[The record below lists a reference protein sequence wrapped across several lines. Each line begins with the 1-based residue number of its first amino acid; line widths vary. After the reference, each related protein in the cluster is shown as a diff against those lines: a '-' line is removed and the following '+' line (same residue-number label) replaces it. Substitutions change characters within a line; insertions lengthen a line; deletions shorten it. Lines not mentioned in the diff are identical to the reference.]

1 MQIRESRV
9 EHTDLIYF
17 VFDVSDEIK
26 IFICILSILL
36 ITLYGIISGS
46 NKSYKRLILLLVIC
60 ILLKAGSFLF
70 DYYAPEYPNFCGRY
84 TVPLL
89 NTFTKDWIFSF
100 LHFMKSFFFLLLHP
114 ADLFLKAKIPKHC
127 IIRILETLN
136 KQTAIKRIPQSYALR
151 DPF

>member
-1 MQIRESRV
+1 MRILDFIVAIYVISCPFIMQIRESRV

-70 DYYAPEYPNFCGRY
+70 DYYAPGISEFLWEIYRAPIEYIYQG
-84 TVPLL
+84 L
-89 NTFTKDWIFSF
+89 DIFVF
-100 LHFMKSFFFLLLHP
+100 AFYEIVFLLAFASGRFIFKSKNTEALHHTN
-114 ADLFLKAKIPKHC
+114 FGN
-127 IIRILETLN
+127 T
-136 KQTAIKRIPQSYALR
+136 
-151 DPF
+151 